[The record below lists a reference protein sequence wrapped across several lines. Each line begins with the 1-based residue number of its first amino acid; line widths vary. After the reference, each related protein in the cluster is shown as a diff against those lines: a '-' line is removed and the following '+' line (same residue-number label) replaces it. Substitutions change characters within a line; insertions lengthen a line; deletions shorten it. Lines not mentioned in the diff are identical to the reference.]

1 MYEKGKADTKNRPR
15 IFSAVGYVSANES
28 KYVYVVYQFN
38 YELYCNRNI
47 RFCQAL
53 PEKFLRRLQISH
65 PATAQG
71 QRENS

>member
-38 YELYCNRNI
+38 YELIVIQTPVPVKPHQRN
-47 RFCQAL
+47 
-53 PEKFLRRLQISH
+53 FLREPQIG
-65 PATAQG
+65 G
-71 QRENS
+71 QR